1 MDFSVFKILKNLLV
15 LQNQRNFTKKLVYLQ
30 NNRNAFNVIFF
41 SYKFLICFF
50 YNFSSNMKFIFNYI
64 IYYFFIQ
71 GFLKFNSTALYNY
84 SKVIKSNLDS
94 LQISNGIV
102 INKSSLWFIY
112 IIVPIKLVFFLQNK
126 KYFYKKTTFYYKQ
139 YNKFIYTIKY
149 KKFYKYLNN
158 LNYALL
164 IQCNQ
169 SNVSNYINI
178 LKFTNNINSTNDFIL
193 NMLYFYKKN
202 YNKNIVASNYSLQL
216 LRYYFNINNT
226 FNYLTSSGFNDS
238 KLLVKRFVFFE
249 IFIKKFLEKVILTKI
264 FLNFV
269 RNDLDFLVNNQYYLL
284 FLRRIKKLQIFNKDL
299 NLVRELIEVLII
311 MLYTY
316 DVICFKNWLIKIAE
330 KMHFKLHKR
339 LFYVLK
345 ILISKYF
352 MLYFKYFGCLGFC
365 LRVQGKIGLG
375 GSSKTRSF
383 WIKSGQFSLTKKN
396 LRISYSSGHIRTYS
410 GVLGV
415 ELILSYV

>member
-1 MDFSVFKILKNLLV
+1 MDFSIFKILKNLLV
-15 LQNQRNFTKKLVYLQ
+15 LQNQRNFVKKLVYLQ
-30 NNRNAFNVIFF
+30 NGKNLLSATFF
-41 SYKFLICFF
+41 SYKILICFF
-50 YNFSSNMKFIFNYI
+50 YKFNINTRFIYNYV

-71 GFLKFNSTALYNY
+71 GFLKFNSIALYNY
-84 SKVIKSNLDS
+84 NKIIRKNLDN
-94 LQISNGIV
+94 LQICDE
-102 INKSSLWFIY
+102 SSIYRNFLFFIY
-112 IIVPIKLVFFLQNK
+112 LIIPIKTIFSLQNK
-126 KYFYKKTTFYYKQ
+126 KYFYKKTIFYYRQ
-139 YNKFIYTIKY
+139 RINFIHSLNYRE
-149 KKFYKYLNN
+149 FYKCLGS
-158 LNYALL
+158 LNYILL
-164 IQCNQ
+164 VQFDRSIVLNYT
-169 SNVSNYINI
+169 NV
-178 LKFTNNINSTNDFIL
+178 LKVANSTSSINESML

-202 YNKNIVASNYSLQL
+202 YNKNSITSNYSIQL
-216 LRYYFNINNT
+216 LRYYFNINST

-238 KLLVKRFVFFE
+238 KFLVKRFVFFE
-249 IFIKKFLEKVILTKI
+249 IFIKKFLEKVILTKV

-299 NLVRELIEVLII
+299 NLIRELVEVLII

-352 MLYFKYFGCLGFC
+352 VLYFKYFGCLGFC

-415 ELILSYV
+415 ELILSYI